1 MIKTIFFDFDGVL
14 TLDGSGSFTTC
25 TNIQKGISGV
35 TFDHILQCYR
45 VNHPKM
51 LLGQTTHAAIWKDF
65 CACVGKDLDMK
76 ILDEAFRNTPMNLE
90 MMELAE
96 NLKDH
101 YKLGILTDNSKERLD
116 ALKEEMKLSDLFE
129 IIVVSGETGI
139 RKDGEETFIR
149 ALELAGCKA
158 EECVFI
164 DNSED
169 NLIAPKK
176 LGWNTIFHDHK
187 KNDMEFLVKE
197 LVRLG
202 VPEAESLLAASA

>member
-1 MIKTIFFDFDGVL
+1 M
-14 TLDGSGSFTTC
+14 
-25 TNIQKGISGV
+25 

-51 LLGQTTHAAIWKDF
+51 LLGQTTHATIWKEF
-65 CACVGKDLDMK
+65 CACVGKGLDIK
-76 ILDEAFRNTPMNLE
+76 ILDEAFRNTPMNLK
-90 MMELAE
+90 MMKLAKT
-96 NLKDH
+96 LKNH

-116 ALKEEMKLSDLFE
+116 ALKKEMKLSDHFE
-129 IIVVSGETGI
+129 LIVVSGETGI
-139 RKDGEETFIR
+139 RKDGEETFMR

-169 NLIAPKK
+169 NLTAPKK

-187 KNDMEFLVKE
+187 KNDMDFLLKE
-197 LVRLG
+197 LVSVG